1 MRCKN
6 CGKRFALGSHG
17 MGFSDPPGCFF
28 AIVVSCLVAGSL
40 AAFYATRG
48 SVVGIV
54 IAVFCGL
61 TAFYAT
67 GGVITGMG
75 NNGFTTVPNART
87 VTTRLNGF
95 GPGQCDFTR
104 WGSRF
109 RR

>member
-1 MRCKN
+1 
-6 CGKRFALGSHG
+6 

-40 AAFYATRG
+40 AAFYAMRG

-67 GGVITGMG
+67 GGVITGMWDQRVYDG
-75 NNGFTTVPNART
+75 PKCPHCDHTVKRIWP
-87 VTTRLNGF
+87 
-95 GPGQCDFTR
+95 
-104 WGSRF
+104 WSM
-109 RR
+109 